1 MMVNTIRKGV
11 VDIILGYVRVST
23 VLQNEA
29 RQLVTMEEFNV
40 EKVFQEKISA
50 KDANRPKLQELLEFA
65 RENDK
70 IVVHDF
76 SRLARNTKN
85 LLEIVDDLNSRNI
98 TLVSKKENLDT
109 STPTGKLLLTVIAA
123 INTFEL
129 ENNRERMLEGVAIAK
144 KQGKYNGRKS
154 IQIEDFEIWYDKW
167 KNREYSKSQLAK
179 ELGISRQTLYRLFDE
194 YERTHHAD

>member
-1 MMVNTIRKGV
+1 V
-11 VDIILGYVRVST
+11 VVIILGYVRVST

-144 KQGKYNGRKS
+144 KQGKYNGRKA